1 LSEIDPLAGHFAA
14 LRSAGRRALIPY
26 ITAGYPAPERTA
38 ALLDALADAGA
49 DVIELGVP
57 FSDPVAD
64 GPTIQRSSHAA
75 LEQGVTLVSVL
86 QTLRAFRE
94 RRDVPVVLFSY
105 LNPVLQH
112 GVDRFISDA
121 VAAGAA
127 GVLLTDLPAYA
138 DPSLERTFQASPLAF
153 IRLVAPTTPQPR
165 LLRIAADAQGFL
177 YYVGRLGVTGAG
189 TTIRDETLHAVAALR
204 AQVVVPVAVG
214 FGVSTP
220 EHAARIAQV
229 ADGVI
234 VGSALIDA
242 LDSGGEGAAAALIAS
257 MRSAMDAATQGTPAV
272 HESPAG

>member
-121 VAAGAA
+121 VDAGAA

-153 IRLVAPTTPQPR
+153 IRLVAPTTPPPR

-242 LDSGGEGAAAALIAS
+242 LDSGGEGAAADLIAS

>member
-14 LRSAGRRALIPY
+14 LRSAGRCALIPY
-26 ITAGYPAPERTA
+26 ITAGYPAPQRTA

-75 LEQGVTLVSVL
+75 LEQGATLTSVL
-86 QTLRAFRE
+86 QTLRAFRA

-112 GVDRFISDA
+112 GIDRFIRDA
-121 VAAGAA
+121 VDAGAA
-127 GVLLTDLPAYA
+127 GVLLTDLPAFA
-138 DPSLERTFQASPLAF
+138 DAALEQAFQESPLAF

-165 LLRIAADAQGFL
+165 LRRIAADAQGFL

-189 TTIRDETLHAVAALR
+189 RTIRDETLHAVAALR
-204 AQVVVPVAVG
+204 AHVSIPVAVG

-220 EHAARIAQV
+220 EHAARIARV

-242 LDSGGEGAAAALIAS
+242 LDSGGEAAAADLIGS
-257 MRSAMDAATQGTPAV
+257 MRSAMDAALRDAPAAQV
-272 HESPAG
+272 